1 MTELMEQTMNNLSVS
16 GKQPFTA
23 EYKVADMSLAD
34 FGRREV
40 TLAEA
45 EMPALMSLRA
55 RYSASKPLADARIL
69 GCIHMTVQTA
79 VLIETLVE
87 LGAEVRW
94 SSCNIFS
101 THLVLVFLLLLQC
114 HFRMHVI
121 FFGFETCVCL
131 LHLGVRGPTRAA
143 TPQAGY
149 SHMIS

>member
-1 MTELMEQTMNNLSVS
+1 MNNLSVS

-55 RYSASKPLADARIL
+55 KYSASKPLADARIL

-87 LGAEVRW
+87 LGAV
-94 SSCNIFS
+94 
-101 THLVLVFLLLLQC
+101 
-114 HFRMHVI
+114 
-121 FFGFETCVCL
+121 
-131 LHLGVRGPTRAA
+131 
-143 TPQAGY
+143 
-149 SHMIS
+149 